1 MWWYTAIIPVLRRQ
15 MQKDQEFDTSL
26 GYPCEFMTSL
36 VYTVLYMF
44 YCRKKEGE
52 KKKHNSFLFFPF

>member
-1 MWWYTAIIPVLRRQ
+1 

-36 VYTVLYMF
+36 VYTVRLAQKRCKF
-44 YCRKKEGE
+44 YVIHVLLQKERGRE
-52 KKKHNSFLFFPF
+52 KET